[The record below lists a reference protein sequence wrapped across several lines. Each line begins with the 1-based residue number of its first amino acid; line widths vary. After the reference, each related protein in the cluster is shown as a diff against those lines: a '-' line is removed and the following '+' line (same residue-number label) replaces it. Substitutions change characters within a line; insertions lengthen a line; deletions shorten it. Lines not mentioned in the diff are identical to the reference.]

1 MQLLTTIAVKWS
13 RRTHFEIITCGELG
27 GLVKRAT
34 TQLTQGS
41 GDICGVCIVTCG
53 HHLIVELACT
63 RCLKGPIMLSEAA
76 KVFTRDTLQLVG
88 QDCEVSMR
96 RYPQGMHCDL
106 QGTSKIVKVAW
117 VSEDICKKSIWVGNQ
132 QNHYELVKI
141 SVRDMLWHTL
151 WLGEQLTRSS
161 VWSSEDIR
169 QGSAVTGW
177 GTGKITRAM
186 WIAEGI
192 CERYIRTGWEI
203 SEMFTNQWVYLQGVH
218 CDLVENRQD

>member
-96 RYPQGMHCDL
+96 RYPRGMHCDFAGNQQDCESCMSQWRHL
-106 QGTSKIVKVAW
+106 QEIHLGGESAKSLWTG
-117 VSEDICKKSIWVGNQ
+117 EDICKGYVVTYIVAWWAIDEIISMKQWRHPPGICCNWVGN
-132 QNHYELVKI
+132 
-141 SVRDMLWHTL
+141 
-151 WLGEQLTRSS
+151 
-161 VWSSEDIR
+161 
-169 QGSAVTGW
+169 
-177 GTGKITRAM
+177 
-186 WIAEGI
+186 
-192 CERYIRTGWEI
+192 
-203 SEMFTNQWVYLQGVH
+203 
-218 CDLVENRQD
+218 RQDHKSNVNCWRYLWAIH